1 MRLGEG
7 YGEAAKRLRAALL
20 LAIGCLLLIAPAAVA
35 APPANDDFVN
45 RETLS
50 ASLPIEVSRSN
61 AEATKESGEF
71 LGSLFAAGHSVWF
84 EWEASSDDWVT
95 VGSCEA
101 DFVDV
106 VGVYTGTAVNSLTPV
121 PSGNASEG
129 PHCPFRQREYTFKAT
144 SGTKYEIA
152 VDGNPYHLPEA
163 PVPDTEGTFE
173 LRIEATPPP
182 ANDDFANA
190 AVLTT
195 HLEEEFE
202 GEAFYFG
209 SVFGDNWNA
218 TDESGE
224 PEFIGGPSGASVWY
238 SWTAPVSG
246 EAKIGG
252 CCGSDVRLGL
262 YRGDSLGSL
271 QLIFGGMGQ
280 GGSTSF
286 STTAGTTYR
295 IVAYGLIDESS
306 GDAAMSSFQINLSM
320 RLHLPVQPGS
330 AGPTIA
336 SALDANPPDTTIS
349 KFVLKRMPPIW
360 VFNFRSSE
368 PGSTFHCKLDKGPM
382 VACPSSARFGGLRP
396 GRHRLEAFSTDAAGN
411 KDPTPAVARFR
422 VPKTPRQRMARGTGR
437 P

>member
-1 MRLGEG
+1 MATWPGWGRTVVGLRVALAL
-7 YGEAAKRLRAALL
+7 AAA
-20 LAIGCLLLIAPAAVA
+20 CLLLFATPALA
-35 APPANDDFVN
+35 APPANDDFAN

-50 ASLPIEVSRSN
+50 GSLPIAVSRSN
-61 AEATKESGEF
+61 DGATKESGEF
-71 LGSLFAAGHSVWF
+71 LGPLFAAGHSVWF
-84 EWEASSDDWVT
+84 EWEASSDGWVT
-95 VGSCEA
+95 VGGCEA
-101 DFVDV
+101 DFEDV
-106 VGVYTGTAVNSLTPV
+106 VGVYAGTAVNALTPV
-121 PSGNASEG
+121 PSGNSSEG
-129 PHCPFRQREYTFKAT
+129 PHCPFRQREYTFKAA

-152 VDGNPYHLPEA
+152 VDGNPFYLPEA
-163 PVPDTEGTFE
+163 PAPDTEGTVE

-182 ANDDFANA
+182 TNDDFADA
-190 AVLTT
+190 TVLTT

-252 CCGSDVRLGL
+252 CCGANLRLGL
-262 YRGDSLGSL
+262 YKGDSLGSL

-280 GGSTSF
+280 GGSATF
-286 STTAGTTYR
+286 TATAGTTYR

-306 GDAAMSSFQINLSM
+306 GDAAMSSFQVNLSM
-320 RLHLPVQPGS
+320 RVQVPTQS
-330 AGPTIA
+330 AGVAPTITP
-336 SALDANPPDTTIS
+336 ALLDTTPPDTTIS
-349 KFVLKRMPPIW
+349 KHVLKRMPPIW

-382 VACPSSARFGGLRP
+382 VACRSSARFGGLGP

-411 KDPTPAVARFR
+411 RDPSPAVARFW
-422 VPKTPRQRMARGTGR
+422 VPKRPSRRTARGSG
-437 P
+437 

>member
-1 MRLGEG
+1 MATWRGWGRTVLGLRIAPAL
-7 YGEAAKRLRAALL
+7 AAA
-20 LAIGCLLLIAPAAVA
+20 CLLLFATPALA
-35 APPANDDFVN
+35 APPANDEFAN

-50 ASLPIEVSRSN
+50 GSLPIVVSRSN
-61 AEATKESGEF
+61 DEATKESEEF

-84 EWEASSDDWVT
+84 EWEASSDGWVT
-95 VGSCEA
+95 VGGCEA

-106 VGVYTGTAVNSLTPV
+106 VGVYAGAAVNALTPV
-121 PSGNASEG
+121 SSGNASEG

-152 VDGNPYHLPEA
+152 VDGNPFHMPESPA
-163 PVPDTEGTFE
+163 PDTEGTFE

-182 ANDDFANA
+182 ANDDFVNA
-190 AVLTT
+190 TLLTT

-238 SWTAPVSG
+238 SWTAPASG
-246 EAKIGG
+246 LANIGG
-252 CCGSDVRLGL
+252 CCGTDIRLGL
-262 YRGDSLGSL
+262 YTGDSLGSL

-280 GGSTSF
+280 GSSATF
-286 STTAGTTYR
+286 AATAGTTYR

-306 GDAAMSSFQINLSM
+306 GDAAMSGFQVNLSM
-320 RLHLPVQPGS
+320 RVHLPAQP
-330 AGPTIA
+330 AGVAPTIA
-336 SALDANPPDTTIS
+336 PVDTTPPDTTIS
-349 KFVLKRMPPIW
+349 KHVLKRMPPIW

-368 PGSTFHCKLDKGPM
+368 PGSTFRCKLDKGPP
-382 VACPSSARFGGLRP
+382 ATCPSAARFGGLRP
-396 GRHRLEAFSTDAAGN
+396 GRHKLEAFSVDAAGN

-422 VPKTPRQRMARGTGR
+422 VPKTPRQRVARGNG
-437 P
+437 